1 MLFGEQ
7 TERDLLWILEPIS
20 DLLRM
25 RAKFVV
31 YGHTALETQQIYKN
45 GLNSDGGAGYG
56 RPLTPLVVERLDYQ
70 SLGPKDR
77 DFVVLI

>member
-31 YGHTALETQQIYKN
+31 YGHTALETQQLYKN
-45 GLNSDGGAGYG
+45 WLNSDSGAGYG
-56 RPLTPLVVERLDYQ
+56 RPLTPLVIERLDY
-70 SLGPKDR
+70 
-77 DFVVLI
+77 